1 MFYKCIILIVL
12 NAVITLIFS
21 DKLSKYAVN
30 CVIVCNILLLILNS
44 FSDFKSGFGTLD
56 LNIDYTELQNH
67 SDNYKTQ
74 FNIYFDDIE
83 SKRFSDEKQN

>member
-1 MFYKCIILIVL
+1 
-12 NAVITLIFS
+12 
-21 DKLSKYAVN
+21 
-30 CVIVCNILLLILNS
+30 LLILNS
-44 FSDFKSGFGTLD
+44 FSDFKSGFDTLD